1 MHIDFPDYSCSSCR
15 NKYIP
20 YQKNFSCPYCGTPST
35 KSYDLIPQI
44 VASLNVH
51 KTNYGRFTPS
61 ARYSGSIAERIQMIV
76 FQIMDLLDHDMQQ
89 DPSLNEEQH
98 LIALIESKLSSRNDK
113 PTEDYVKDII
123 LASYRLYKSKDIEP
137 EIIDPENP
145 LFDNETILR

>member
-1 MHIDFPDYSCSSCR
+1 
-15 NKYIP
+15 
-20 YQKNFSCPYCGTPST
+20 
-35 KSYDLIPQI
+35 
-44 VASLNVH
+44 
-51 KTNYGRFTPS
+51 
-61 ARYSGSIAERIQMIV
+61 MIV